1 MDMSAA
7 LQNLKLF
14 PAMVFLLA
22 VIDSDRNV
30 TIVAGLTEKGQ
41 PIGVLVDLYVSIFCG
56 LIRLGA
62 MFACV
67 VCTVN
72 TEAGVFLHHCI
83 ELFLRHIHY
92 FSAASSNISMHFA

>member
-1 MDMSAA
+1 MTAA

-30 TIVAGLTEKGQ
+30 TIVAGLTEKDQ
-41 PIGVLVDLYVSIFCG
+41 PIGVLVDLYVSIFCR
-56 LIRLGA
+56 LVRLGA
-62 MFACV
+62 MLAGV
-67 VCTVN
+67 IVCTVN
-72 TEAGVFLHHCI
+72 TETGVFLHHCV

-92 FSAASSNISMHFA
+92 LSATSSNISIHFA